1 MLSLRAPSC
10 PMCRRDLTPYLPFI
24 TARLPSLRDSVRR
37 RLFDAEDG
45 RGTFLVARSTTWLGH
60 TRRSPLVAPS
70 ERNAVTPSSP
80 PSEEEAAPDGFVP

>member
-10 PMCRRDLTPYLPFI
+10 PMCRRDLTPYLPF
-24 TARLPSLRDSVRR
+24 PSLRDSVRR
-37 RLFDAEDG
+37 RLFDMEDG
-45 RGTFLVARSTTWLGH
+45 RGTFLVSRSTTWLGH

-80 PSEEEAAPDGFVP
+80 PSEEEAAPEGVVP